1 MLRDKKILIKN
12 SAFLLHE
19 IQISITHEPKKKK
32 IARFLSKTSLLHQL
46 DAKFSGD
53 VVLCEFYKLMRR
65 LD

>member
-19 IQISITHEPKKKK
+19 IQISITHEQKKK
-32 IARFLSKTSLLHQL
+32 IARFLLKTSLLHQL
-46 DAKFSGD
+46 HAKFSGD